1 MYYSEKDETQ
11 DEICTIAPVHSRD
24 FTDIQISYLAH
35 FFAVQITKI
44 I

>member
-11 DEICTIAPVHSRD
+11 DEICDIAPVHSSS
-24 FTDIQISYLAH
+24 FTDIQVYYLAH
-35 FFAVQITKI
+35 FFVIQITKI